1 MLRESVRTA
10 QEDWLANQYH
20 SSDPETAVRLEI
32 AARAHARSLA
42 TLVFSIEEIKV
53 PDPKIEEKVDE

>member
-1 MLRESVRTA
+1 
-10 QEDWLANQYH
+10 
-20 SSDPETAVRLEI
+20 LEI